1 MISVQGPTIT
11 FTPNQPLAIGV
22 RYTATVTADIR
33 SVAGYR
39 LSAATTWQFDRG
51 HKIAAGGAHI
61 CAILPNERVKCW
73 GNNFAGQLGLG
84 DVLARGDAIRMG
96 AAAGEM
102 GMPCLLS
109 ISVLAARRSKLL
121 PAAAIPALCS
131 IMG

>member
-22 RYTATVTADIR
+22 RYTETVTADIR

-51 HKIAAGGAHI
+51 HKIAAGGTQKYT
-61 CAILPNERVKCW
+61 ILPNERVKCW
-73 GNNFAGQLGLG
+73 CNIFAGQLGLNKKK
-84 DVLARGDAIRMG
+84 ARNETKRKG

-102 GMPCLLS
+102 GMPCLL
-109 ISVLAARRSKLL
+109 
-121 PAAAIPALCS
+121 
-131 IMG
+131 

>member
-51 HKIAAGGAHI
+51 HKIAAGGAHK

-73 GNNFAGQLGLG
+73 CNNFAGQLGLG
-84 DVLARGDAIRMG
+84 DVFARGDAIRLG
-96 AAAGEM
+96 SAAVDLVL
-102 GMPCLLS
+102 PCLLS
-109 ISVLAARRSKLL
+109 ISVLAAWRSILL
-121 PAAAIPALCS
+121 PAVS
-131 IMG
+131 I